1 MLLLGDA
8 LLVEDIPD
16 VFGSIGFVGDGFSD
30 GADEGRFPVLV
41 FEG

>member
-1 MLLLGDA
+1 MLLFGGA

-16 VFGSIGFVGDGFSD
+16 VFGSIGFVGNGFSD
-30 GADEGRFPVLV
+30 GADEGRLPVFV